1 MAITNPLTNTAQQKA
16 TVLSPFIVNGSSLE
30 YYNAATP
37 LWKLS
42 QPTDTNS
49 LPILVRN
56 TNVSNTANGSTQT
69 TSTTNQGIGIVKN
82 YGGVNVAVTANE
94 AINVVNDFD
103 WTVSLG
109 KTPSTNSRIDVPVI
123 TLAEYRL
130 LMNSN
135 ISNLANSIYASTQN
149 FSKIT
154 NTAYDTFFGVGEG
167 DGTNAQS
174 SVANNILSQVNN
186 FSNTVDTYVQGQLFN
201 VFNNKALSPY
211 NYLYATESTG
221 FVYKLPYLDDSFNS
235 FTNSFGAGETNFASG
250 LTNIIGDIA
259 SSTSALANI
268 IKPGTYIEKAKQ
280 YSMGDTGRTVTVK
293 FPLLNTLREDAISL
307 NWQLLYGLIYQNRPG
322 RIDRSVIDMPVIYSA
337 YLRGMFY
344 MPYCY
349 ISNLTVSFLGARR
362 LATFDVPVQT
372 ISTNDT
378 TQITTIVPDA
388 YVVSITLTGMNEET
402 RNFMYASINPASV
415 TVSQQQLPQ
424 QQQTP
429 NTGSTTIT
437 NPQPS
442 NVGQGIN
449 PPGSTGSTT

>member
-1 MAITNPLTNTAQQKA
+1 MANTNPLTNTAQQP
-16 TVLSPFIVNGSSLE
+16 LIVNESSLE

-69 TSTTNQGIGIVKN
+69 TSTTNQGIGVVKN

-135 ISNLANSIYASTQN
+135 ISNLANSIFASTQN
-149 FSKIT
+149 FNKIT
-154 NTAYDTFFGVGEG
+154 NTVYDIFFGDGVGA
-167 DGTNAQS
+167 GTNAQS

-186 FSNTVDTYVQGQLFN
+186 ISNKVSTYVQGKLQNQGFN

-235 FTNSFGAGETNFASG
+235 FTNSFGAGETNFVSG
-250 LTNIIGDIA
+250 LTNTIGDIA

-268 IKPGTYIEKAKQ
+268 LKPGTYIEKAKQ

-372 ISTNDT
+372 ISTKDT

-388 YVVSITLTGMNEET
+388 YGVSITLTGMNEET

-415 TVSQQQLPQ
+415 TVSQQQLPD